1 MEYFYCSGGS
11 GKAKEGEIMYLRL
24 KKILILVILLVLCMV
39 VSSATVFAAGDVL
52 STSDD
57 KFLNEVEKTNEFIEK
72 AIDDACEK
80 AERMVANITAS
91 NQNQKE
97 EKIEAAIDS
106 IITQLIKR
114 TDHKVAML
122 IKKANSAGVEIVS
135 EFIEVIIYNRT
146 VIVDPC
152 YAH

>member
-1 MEYFYCSGGS
+1 
-11 GKAKEGEIMYLRL
+11 MYLRL